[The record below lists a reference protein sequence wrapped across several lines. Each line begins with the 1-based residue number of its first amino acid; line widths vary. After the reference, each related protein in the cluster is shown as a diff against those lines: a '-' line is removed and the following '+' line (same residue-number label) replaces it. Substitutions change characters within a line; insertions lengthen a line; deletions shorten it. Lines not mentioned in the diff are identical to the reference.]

1 MMNTKHPMHSFCT
14 KTGLMVCVRR
24 LQADDARFMI
34 DIFDHMGPESR
45 YQRFGRTI
53 GDVSRERVWQEAQEM
68 TRLLAD
74 GKSNGVIAFCA
85 LPGKGIQP
93 LGAARYVRTTSR
105 EAEVSVSVRDDFQGM
120 GIGTHLVRLLVEIA
134 RENGIERLVGDTMT
148 DNAPML
154 YIFERLPYTIQ
165 RIPEGNYHK
174 IIIDLTSPHAPFE
187 IEEDLPRLVM
197 A

>member
-68 TRLLAD
+68 TRLLAG

-134 RENGIERLVGDTMT
+134 RENGIERLVGDTAYKIRAG
-148 DNAPML
+148 DYRVIADINHG
-154 YIFERLPYTIQ
+154 
-165 RIPEGNYHK
+165 RIEIH
-174 IIIDLTSPHAPFE
+174 IIDIGHRRS
-187 IEEDLPRLVM
+187 IYKKRRR
-197 A
+197 

>member
-1 MMNTKHPMHSFCT
+1 MNIRHPMHSFCT
-14 KTGLMVCVRR
+14 KTGLMICVRR

-34 DIFDHMGPESR
+34 DIFDQMGPESR

-53 GDVSRERVWQEAQEM
+53 GDVSREQIWQEAQEM
-68 TRLLAD
+68 TRLIAE
-74 GKSNGVIAFCA
+74 GKSVGVIAFCA

-120 GIGTHLVRLLVEIA
+120 GIGTHLIRLLVEIA
-134 RENGIERLVGDTMT
+134 RGNGIERLVGDTMT

-154 YIFERLPYTIQ
+154 YIFERLPYATR
-165 RIPEGNYHK
+165 RISEGNYYK
-174 IIIDLTSPHAPFE
+174 IIIDISSPCAPLE
-187 IEEDLPRLVM
+187 SEEDLPRLVM